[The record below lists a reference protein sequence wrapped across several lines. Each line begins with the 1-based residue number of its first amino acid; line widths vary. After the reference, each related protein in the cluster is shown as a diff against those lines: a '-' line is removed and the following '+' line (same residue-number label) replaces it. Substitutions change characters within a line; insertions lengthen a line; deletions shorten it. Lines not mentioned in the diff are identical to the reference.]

1 MKADKKADRAT
12 RKEERSGNRDGVE
25 KEKRAEIRR
34 EAVVLV
40 CSGVNVVRDWR
51 GETHWG
57 RRVRSSTRKHKYLI
71 EARLT
76 GEQKAQSASPR
87 NKVFFPTD
95 HSGGLGR
102 SVLLYVLYVYY
113 IVLYGRS
120 WTQNVVYNRIRA
132 QTYTTVYLEIR
143 PYQRAGDILSERKTD
158 FWDEAIMNI

>member
-25 KEKRAEIRR
+25 KEKRAEIGR

-40 CSGVNVVRDWR
+40 CSRVNVVTDWR

-87 NKVFFPTD
+87 NKVFLPTD
-95 HSGGLGR
+95 HRGGLGR
-102 SVLLYVLYVYY
+102 SV
-113 IVLYGRS
+113 VLYGRS
-120 WTQNVVYNRIRA
+120 WTQNAVYNRIRA

-143 PYQRAGDILSERKTD
+143 PYQRAGDILS
-158 FWDEAIMNI
+158 